1 MKAQKGK
8 RIASAISSAA
18 WDATITASGM
28 ATKRPRVPRTWRVR
42 KDSWS
47 DTMEKER
54 LLHLERLND
63 FAVNVDLSESIA
75 EMGLGQRRI
84 SSQHDSV
91 FQRRFTSDGK
101 LVKGSLGAGGFSYH
115 LGASDGGKGRGW
127 PVFKHRLPEVAF
139 AGLTNSGK
147 SSLLNALAGIA
158 PKRGPAGVC
167 DRAGWTDCVNFYRV
181 GRKPPV
187 MIFVDL
193 PGYGHAAAAT
203 KALKRSWCHMIWSYL
218 SGERKELFRCCVL
231 VDCTR
236 GLTDWDWNILNRLHK
251 KGIEH
256 QIVLTKCDMLDPDT
270 LTRWP
275 YSLNSLYPW
284 LHLNINSRSA
294 SRVLRCMA
302 AVITDLSLQPS
313 CHRIEELPLVRLI
326 WFDE

>member
-18 WDATITASGM
+18 LDLTTTSGCM
-28 ATKRPRVPRTWRVR
+28 AAKQPRVVPRTWRVR
-42 KDSWS
+42 KDSWN

-54 LLHLERLND
+54 LIHLERLND
-63 FAVNVDLSESIA
+63 FAVSVTLSESIA
-75 EMGLGQRRI
+75 EMGLGRRHI
-84 SSQHDSV
+84 SSQHDSI
-91 FQRRFTSDGK
+91 FQRCFTNDGK
-101 LVKGSLGAGGFSYH
+101 LLKGSLGAGGFSHH
-115 LGASDGGKGRGW
+115 LGASDGGKRRGW
-127 PVFKHRLPEVAF
+127 RLFKHRLPEVAF

-203 KALKRSWCHMIWSYL
+203 KALKRSWYHMIWSYL

-236 GLTDWDWNILNRLHK
+236 GLTDLDWNILNRLNRN
-251 KGIEH
+251 GIEH
-256 QIVLTKCDMLDPDT
+256 QVVLTKGDLLDPDT
-270 LTRWP
+270 LTRWHF
-275 YSLNSLYPW
+275 SLSSLYSQLLLYIHP
-284 LHLNINSRSA
+284 
-294 SRVLRCMA
+294 
-302 AVITDLSLQPS
+302 PS
-313 CHRIEELPLVRLI
+313 SFRT
-326 WFDE
+326 